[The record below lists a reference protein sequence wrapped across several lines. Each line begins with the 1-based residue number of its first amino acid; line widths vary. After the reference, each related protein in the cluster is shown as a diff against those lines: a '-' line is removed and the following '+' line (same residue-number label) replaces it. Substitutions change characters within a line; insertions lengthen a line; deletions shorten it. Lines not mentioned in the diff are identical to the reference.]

1 MNFSAEN
8 MQRDLQ
14 TYAALCDEMLALAA
28 HENQT
33 LREKENFSPG
43 AHDGRRKELL
53 SRLDQSLG
61 SLRTHRTA
69 WQNLPA
75 SERSR
80 HADVSRLIGTTQQL
94 AMKVIVLDRENEQGL
109 LRRGLVPARHLATM
123 QHARPTYAAGVY
135 QQHRAASF
143 A

>member
-1 MNFSAEN
+1 MNFSAQN

-14 TYAALCDEMLALAA
+14 TYASLCDEMLALAA

-33 LREKENFSPG
+33 MRERENLSLG

-53 SRLDQSLG
+53 GRLDQSLG
-61 SLRTHRTA
+61 ALRTHRVA

-75 SERSR
+75 AERSQ
-80 HADVSRLIGTTQQL
+80 HADISRLIGTTQQL

-109 LRRGLVPARHLATM
+109 LRRGLVPARHLTTLR
-123 QHARPTYAAGVY
+123 HERPNHVAGVY
-135 QQHRAASF
+135 QKHRTVNFS
-143 A
+143 